1 MAHTYITAL
10 FDFSDSAEAA
20 KEALARTAEITVHRA
35 FVIHRDERGY
45 HVDGRF
51 AGEPP
56 TDWLSQLSTAVAR
69 LILGTSREEDSLAIA
84 DAEAELS
91 AGQSALVAL
100 IDERDS
106 TVTDRVIHAAGGT
119 MIRVAP
125 QTLDAEDRERFF
137 EASSVIGIK
146 PLP

>member
-1 MAHTYITAL
+1 VAYTYITAL
-10 FDFSDSAEAA
+10 FDYGNAAEAA
-20 KEALARTAEITVHRA
+20 KQALAGHAEVTIHRA

-51 AGEPP
+51 AGKPP
-56 TDWLSQLSTAVAR
+56 SDWLSHLGTAVAR

-106 TVTDRVIHAAGGT
+106 TITDDVIHAAGGT

-137 EASSVIGIK
+137 EASSVIGMK